1 MSESL
6 RSSGEES
13 HSEWQWGAEL
23 AEQMARH
30 STLDANGET
39 VYLGREV
46 HESERAHVEESG
58 FDKPGE
64 SPRGSTLDRYVS
76 RDAYPQLEGE
86 SDVDYEARLRIIRD
100 ETYRDLEG
108 DAVTDASKALNK
120 AHADHVQGRASFDEM
135 MGAVVEL
142 DRAMDDR
149 EYHTGITKRES
160 LGIAKKFGHV
170 AIVT

>member
-86 SDVDYEARLRIIRD
+86 SDDDYRARLSNMYD
-100 ETYRDLEG
+100 ETNRDLEG

-120 AHADHVQGRASFDEM
+120 TTADYLQGRASYE
-135 MGAVVEL
+135 EL
-142 DRAMDDR
+142 DKAIKKHDL
-149 EYHTGITKRES
+149 TKS
-160 LGIAKKFGHV
+160 LHSKGKI
-170 AIVT
+170 